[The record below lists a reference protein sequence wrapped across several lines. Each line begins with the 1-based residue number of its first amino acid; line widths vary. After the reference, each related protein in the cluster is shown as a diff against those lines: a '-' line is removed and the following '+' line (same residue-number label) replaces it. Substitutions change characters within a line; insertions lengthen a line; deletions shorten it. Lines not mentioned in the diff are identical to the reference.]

1 MAPALTAEPLS
12 PKEKLTSTASPAARN
27 DSSGSA
33 IGDSASSTRKPS
45 TPTPAT
51 ATTRVTRSKS
61 ASSTSIAQANN
72 NNSKRKT
79 ANNNRTSSNDPMG
92 LSTAPIHATTTTATP
107 QPAASSNTDVVAS
120 TSQDHSPPTEQ
131 NNNDNKDN
139 STAQLLAD
147 LTSDFEEAISAEICL
162 RKTLPEVS
170 LSKEPTPSATG
181 GTITSDAVADVV
193 VSTSSG
199 SGITPPM
206 LGLSTSI
213 SDVSTPPQS
222 FEEKLLKQDDSFE
235 KRLSLLD
242 GSSSADKIVE
252 APGPSGSVHSTAT
265 VQPTTP
271 SKQQQTATVAAAPIL
286 ASPQGR
292 LHLTPQSTSSSI
304 NFLKD
309 GATAGVL
316 EDPDIEEVLKALKT
330 LDGGHVNT
338 DAICDFNFFSEE
350 WEDPGVAPS
359 AGPSVP
365 SQIPASIEPVDSKP
379 SCSSNSLRTQSWE
392 ESHKELLKT
401 QSSISRQIDFLLRRM
416 GKFQARQMC
425 RHISE
430 EVAGVFE
437 WSARSSHKAPNPV
450 RSCKLNDQEATVQ
463 SIVSGRPSSNFWEEQ
478 KKNPL
483 PATQMSNVHRHIGTA
498 ARHQQ
503 ICHSTSCSSATLSSS
518 STWYNS
524 SNTATV
530 PAKRPRKNQQN
541 QDATTGLVITGT
553 EQSTIPAAP
562 RADDIVPSFDTYVT
576 NELTHVSGLLHT
588 EMREVQNAIDSDA
601 TESSSGGESA
611 DEMVTY
617 NNPHQQ
623 SLPIT
628 RRAVWR
634 YSRDRA
640 AIALRWSWLYAQL
653 ADLDMK
659 IRQHS
664 DLYIDLNQ
672 NKGEVQLAPTPITQK
687 NQTSPAAN
695 GYKEDAAASGSDWLC
710 SRARPLVLSE
720 FRKRKLFQ
728 TTNMHTI
735 SKKAAR
741 PSNIKCGCQWPQVPC
756 TLCTGRTD
764 PTAPRELVETMMPQN
779 RVALVD
785 AGYHPVLSFSDDICQ
800 SVHLEAIARQPD
812 WQYRVMRCQP
822 KAIVKS
828 MWKAEREMLARIG
841 GGGNSG
847 ANRRPGETGKRR
859 YVRRKERNNN
869 SNKDTTASSSSAA
882 AATTAGGVGGGGA
895 VDSGNGTA
903 LGKKQR
909 HHPNVLSASDTRQR
923 HHYNSNHQQQ
933 QPYSVISNSGNGAK
947 KQRKSASSSNSTQNP
962 NNNNNSQQQ
971 NGDNKCI
978 GEQWDQSRNR
988 RHSSPSHVHRNE
1000 RSSERRV
1007 RPVYDIDNI
1016 VIPYSIAAQTRVEI
1030 LPYKEIPTPK
1040 WRIVDS
1046 ENNDVKQSP
1055 QQESEAPNES
1065 APENTML
1072 NGNSKIEEKMEK
1084 PLPKV
1089 NGMRRKNSLPEPVP
1103 EVKHN
1108 NNNNNNN
1115 NNKLVNGNAKKE
1127 KGKTKEDIRCTTK
1140 NAGKM
1145 TINGVV
1151 GSAKAEIKLTNNK
1164 VETAKQ
1170 KTLETTSVKEE
1181 KESESLSKRPK
1192 LELNKSKAAVSEQ
1205 RSEHQVQEKNGQ
1217 KDNDHKKDEEKE
1229 AQNDDEDDEEE
1240 DTSDEAYIVRHD
1252 HALMEERRRFETYLK
1267 FPWNSRSR
1275 ANRRTDSRA
1284 ESSGANTPDPA
1295 SPAPNFVS
1303 GSGAPGDE
1311 SIPSPLAQPMGGHPL
1326 DGFNE
1331 STDMMNNIA
1340 RKPRRRTTSSKL
1352 REQQDRRSAT
1362 PDTREPQPPSRF
1374 APLHFPLSEEV
1385 YQRMLAET
1393 YAEPKR
1399 VTHFKRAKSKSVSS
1413 NCDGS
1418 STAGGSSR
1426 RSSKAKSAPMVSKIT
1441 QSQMVNGNDAQHQ
1454 TADANGIN
1462 EEDDGIDYEPEDD
1475 IMLEEEDDDDYPK
1488 HHLAPFDEPLPLDQD
1503 VYIDAYLSDQD
1514 ALEKDL
1520 GLADDPFMEDDP
1532 NDPEWKGSPLDRR
1545 ERVRKRF

>member
-12 PKEKLTSTASPAARN
+12 PKEKLTSTASPAVRN

-33 IGDSASSTRKPS
+33 TGDSASSTRKPS

-72 NNSKRKT
+72 NNNKRKS

-92 LSTAPIHATTTTATP
+92 LSTAPIHATTTTAAA
-107 QPAASSNTDVVAS
+107 QPAAAISTDVVAS
-120 TSQDHSPPTEQ
+120 TSQDPPTEQ

-181 GTITSDAVADVV
+181 GTITSDAVADAV
-193 VSTSSG
+193 VSTSSE

-206 LGLSTSI
+206 LGLSTST

-235 KRLSLLD
+235 KRLSHLD
-242 GSSSADKIVE
+242 GSSTADKIVE
-252 APGPSGSVHSTAT
+252 APGPSGAAHSVSTGL
-265 VQPTTP
+265 PTTP
-271 SKQQQTATVAAAPIL
+271 SKQQQTATVSAAPIL
-286 ASPQGR
+286 SSPQGR

-309 GATAGVL
+309 GPNAAVL

-330 LDGGHVNT
+330 LDGAHVNT

-350 WEDPGVAPS
+350 WEDPSVAPS

-379 SCSSNSLRTQSWE
+379 SCSGTSLRSQSWE

-450 RSCKLNDQEATVQ
+450 RSCKLSEQEATVQ
-463 SIVSGRPSSNFWEEQ
+463 SIVSGRPSINFWEEQ

-518 STWYNS
+518 ATWYNS

-530 PAKRPRKNQQN
+530 PTKRPRKNQQN
-541 QDATTGLVITGT
+541 QDATTGLVMGGT
-553 EQSTIPAAP
+553 EQPAVPAPP

-611 DEMVTY
+611 DEMVSY

-664 DLYIDLNQ
+664 DLYIELNQ
-672 NKGEVQLAPTPITQK
+672 NKGVVQLAPTPITQK

-695 GYKEDAAASGSDWLC
+695 GYKEDAAASASDWLC

-869 SNKDTTASSSSAA
+869 SNKDTASSSSAPGA
-882 AATTAGGVGGGGA
+882 AAAGGVGGGA
-895 VDSGNGTA
+895 VDSGNA

-909 HHPNVLSASDTRQR
+909 HHSNVLSASDTRQR

-933 QPYSVISNSGNGAK
+933 QKPYSVISNGGNGAK
-947 KQRKSASSSNSTQNP
+947 KQRKSACSSNSTQNP
-962 NNNNNSQQQ
+962 NNNNSQQQ
-971 NGDNKCI
+971 NGDNKCTA
-978 GEQWDQSRNR
+978 EQWDQTRNR
-988 RHSSPSHVHRNE
+988 RHSSPLHVHRNE

-1046 ENNDVKQSP
+1046 ENNDVKHSP
-1055 QQESEAPNES
+1055 QQQPEALNEPV
-1065 APENTML
+1065 PETTML
-1072 NGNSKIEEKMEK
+1072 NGNSKMEK
-1084 PLPKV
+1084 KLENPPPKV

-1108 NNNNNNN
+1108 NNNNN
-1115 NNKLVNGNAKKE
+1115 KLVNGNAKKE
-1127 KGKTKEDIRCTTK
+1127 RGKTKEDIYMMKDT
-1140 NAGKM
+1140 GKGLM
-1145 TINGVV
+1145 AVNGLV

-1170 KTLETTSVKEE
+1170 KTLETTSVNVE
-1181 KESESLSKRPK
+1181 ESLSKRPRLQ
-1192 LELNKSKAAVSEQ
+1192 LEKSEAAVSGL

-1217 KDNDHKKDEEKE
+1217 KDGDHKKDEEKE
-1229 AQNDDEDDEEE
+1229 AQNDEEDDEEE

-1267 FPWNSRSR
+1267 FPWNTRSR

-1295 SPAPNFVS
+1295 SPAPNIVS
-1303 GSGAPGDE
+1303 GSGGAGDE
-1311 SIPSPLAQPMGGHPL
+1311 SIPSPLAQSMGGHPL

-1331 STDMMNNIA
+1331 NTDMVNNIA

-1426 RSSKAKSAPMVSKIT
+1426 RSSKAKSAPMVSKMVT
-1441 QSQMVNGNDAQHQ
+1441 QSQMVNGNDGQHQ
-1454 TADANGIN
+1454 TADENGIN

-1488 HHLAPFDEPLPLDQD
+1488 HHLAPFDEPLPLGQD

-1532 NDPEWKGSPLDRR
+1532 NDPEWKDSPLDRR